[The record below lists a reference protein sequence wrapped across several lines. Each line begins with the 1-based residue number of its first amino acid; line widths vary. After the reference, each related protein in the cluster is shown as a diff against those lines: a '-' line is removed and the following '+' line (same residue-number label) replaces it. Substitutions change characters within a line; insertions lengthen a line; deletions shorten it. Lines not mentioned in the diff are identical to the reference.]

1 MRDVFITSI
10 AGRHPCGLFRDV
22 ETAIET
28 GIPVDRRV
36 NRLPEPT
43 GPSRNWE
50 GLAYVDR
57 ISRIVVGTAAEVLE
71 GKAHDCGAGIS
82 LGTFYGSQRINEE
95 MLETLNVSGPRALSA
110 NDFAIDTFNSPGSLA
125 AIKLALVG
133 PNSTLLTLTSPLD
146 SIAWAHEQI
155 AAGRADTMLA
165 GGYDEITPFL
175 EHIISGSLPAL
186 AEAACVLLLEDGA
199 KAVADGRPVLAAVK
213 GYGSASSKG
222 YIGCTDAIAAALED
236 AHLSSADIDMIL
248 MASSGI
254 DESDGEAMAIKDLFT
269 HSSPKMLNTKAYV
282 GHSLGAAG
290 AFDVAYAASLCSRGD
305 AVNILVNAHGLGSG
319 FASLI
324 VGAA

>member
-1 MRDVFITSI
+1 MRAVFITSV
-10 AGRHPCGLFRDV
+10 AGRHPCGVFRDV
-22 ETAIET
+22 ETAIEAR
-28 GIPVDRRV
+28 IPVDRRV
-36 NRLPEPT
+36 NRLPEPA
-43 GPSRNWE
+43 GPARNWE

-57 ISRIVVGTAAEVLE
+57 ISRIVVRTATEVLE
-71 GKAHDCGAGIS
+71 GKAHDCGTGIS

-95 MLETLNVSGPRALSA
+95 MLETLDASGPRALSA

-165 GGYDEITPFL
+165 GGYDEVTPFL
-175 EHIISGSLPAL
+175 EHIISGTLPAL
-186 AEAACVLLLEDGA
+186 AEAACVLLLEEGA
-199 KAVADGRPVLAAVK
+199 KAIAHGRPALAAVK

-222 YIGCTDAIAAALED
+222 YVGCKDAIAAALED
-236 AHLSSADIDMIL
+236 AHLSSADIDVIL
-248 MASSGI
+248 MESSDI
-254 DESDGEAMAIKDLFT
+254 DESHAETTAIRDLFA
-269 HSSPKMLNTKAYV
+269 HSTPKMLNTKAYV

-290 AFDVAYAASLCSRGD
+290 AFDVAYAACLCQRGE
-305 AVNILVNAHGLGSG
+305 AVNVLVNAHGLGSG